1 MLNFLPVLFLLM
13 LQGSFGADI
22 SPCQANMLAALV
34 QSQPRAAGHTDPALQ
49 SLLKSPGGR
58 QLARRGSIPLYQWAF
73 TAILNRS
80 VDFGEVPQEPEVRP
94 RTPSIPDPPSLRL
107 SEGYARSVRSR
118 DGPF

>member
-1 MLNFLPVLFLLM
+1 MLNFLPVLILLM

-34 QSQPRAAGHTDPALQ
+34 QSQPRSGAQADPALQ
-49 SLLKSPGGR
+49 CLLKSPGGR

-73 TAILNRS
+73 TAILNRTVKS
-80 VDFGEVPQEPEVRP
+80 SEVQEEPTPPVRALQ
-94 RTPSIPDPPSLRL
+94 IPDPPSLRL
-107 SEGYARSVRSR
+107 SEGYAHSVRSR